1 MDAVIVDTNLAKG
14 RAVARTADGEYVL
27 IELFSDEPEKHDEIK
42 GKFDEHPLGDLII
55 RNMTSGEKMDV
66 YIQNY
71 CSEELA
77 KNYLQEE

>member
-1 MDAVIVDTNLAKG
+1 MDAIIIDTNLVKG
-14 RAVARTADGEYVL
+14 RAVARTTDGEYVL
-27 IELFSDEPEKHDEIK
+27 IELFTDEPELHDEIK

-55 RNMTSGEKMDV
+55 RNITSGEKMEV

>member
-1 MDAVIVDTNLAKG
+1 MDARIVGINIAKG

-27 IELFSDEPEKHDEIK
+27 IELSTDEPVLHDEIK

-55 RNMTSGEKMDV
+55 KNMTSGEKMEV

-77 KNYLQEE
+77 IDYLKG

>member
-1 MDAVIVDTNLAKG
+1 MNGRIVGINIAKG

-27 IELFSDEPEKHDEIK
+27 IELSTDEPELHDEIK
-42 GKFDEHPLGDLII
+42 GKFHDHPHGDLII
-55 RNMTSGEKMDV
+55 KSMTSGEKMEV

-77 KNYLQEE
+77 IDYLKG

>member
-1 MDAVIVDTNLAKG
+1 MDARIVGINIAKG
-14 RAVARTADGEYVL
+14 RVVARIADGEYVL
-27 IELFSDEPEKHDEIK
+27 IELSTDEPELHDEIK

-55 RNMTSGEKMDV
+55 KNMTSGEKMEV

-77 KNYLQEE
+77 IDYLKG

>member
-1 MDAVIVDTNLAKG
+1 MDARIVGINIAKG

-27 IELFSDEPEKHDEIK
+27 IELFSDEPELHDEIK
-42 GKFDEHPLGDLII
+42 GEFDEYPLGDLII
-55 RNMTSGEKMDV
+55 KNMTSGEKMEV

-77 KNYLQEE
+77 IDYLKG